1 MHLSICFIWSSMEC
15 SVPFQALSDVHQGMC
30 TVRMLKVGSYREATF
45 FFPPQKALCLPF
57 LLTALLPGTA
67 QHSSN
72 LSCLHHLFEVYFWDA
87 WVLDM
92 KDERLAA
99 DFASRW
105 HSVFQISRLASFVT
119 KLYRKMHF
127 CVTANVQTLSPNSL
141 LCATAWAFLFFF
153 SLTFQLC
160 SLPPLCCC
168 LCLLLAPQKHAAHSR
183 APCPA

>member
-1 MHLSICFIWSSMEC
+1 MYIRVCIQSGC
-15 SVPFQALSDVHQGMC
+15 SKLAPTGKQL
-30 TVRMLKVGSYREATF
+30 F
-45 FFPPQKALCLPF
+45 FFPPKKALCLPF

-99 DFASRW
+99 DFASRG

-153 SLTFQLC
+153 LWLFNFALF
-160 SLPPLCCC
+160 LPSAAASVSC
-168 LCLLLAPQKHAAHSR
+168 LHHKSTQPTPELRALPSDTHAGWWNPSAAQPQRGMAQ
-183 APCPA
+183 